1 MRMKYLAAALALAAG
16 LAMAQKP
23 KSQKEADAVRAVMS
37 ASTPDAK
44 IAAVE
49 DLLTRYKDTEF
60 KSFAL
65 TQAAQAEQI
74 KGDQISGVNYANRA
88 IDADKKNY
96 QALIILAQLI
106 VQGTHEFDLDK
117 DDKLGRVSKAAND
130 ALTALSAAP
139 KPNPALSDDQWDG
152 IKKDFAS
159 QAHEA
164 LGMAAVLN
172 KKLDVA
178 VTEYKTAIDGNPM
191 PDPGTMVRLAA
202 VYDDQGKYDDA
213 APLLD
218 KVAASSAPDVYKKA
232 AQQEKQRAEK
242 LKSMKK

>member
-1 MRMKYLAAALALAAG
+1 MNYLAAVLALTAG
-16 LAMAQKP
+16 LALAQKP
-23 KSQKEADAVRAVMS
+23 KSQKEVDAVRAMI
-37 ASTPDAK
+37 AANTPDAK

-49 DLLTRYKDTEF
+49 DLLSKYKDTEF
-60 KSFAL
+60 KSIAL
-65 TQAAQAEQI
+65 TQAAQAEQQ
-74 KGDQISGVNYANRA
+74 KGDQIAGINYANRA
-88 IDADKKNY
+88 IQADNKNF
-96 QALIILAQLI
+96 QAQILLAQMT

-117 DDKLGRVSKAAND
+117 DDKLKKVSQAANE
-130 ALTALSAAP
+130 ALVDLKTAP
-139 KPNPALSDDQWDG
+139 KPNPALTDDQWEG

-164 LGMAAVLN
+164 LGMAAALD

-178 VTEYKTAIDGNPM
+178 VTEYKMALDSPM

-202 VYDDQGKYDDA
+202 VYDDQGKFDDA

-218 KVAASSAPDVYKKA
+218 KVNASNAPDVFKKA

-242 LKSMKK
+242 LKAAKK

>member
-1 MRMKYLAAALALAAG
+1 MRMNYLAAALALTAG

-23 KSQKEADAVRAVMS
+23 KSQKEFDAVKAMLS
-37 ASTPDAK
+37 ANTPDAK

-60 KSFAL
+60 KAFAL

-74 KGDQISGVNYANRA
+74 KGDQIAGINYANRA

-96 QALIILAQLI
+96 QAYILLAQMT

-117 DDKLGRVSKAAND
+117 DEKLGARHQGPRTTPLVDLN
-130 ALTALSAAP
+130 AAP
-139 KPNPALSDDQWDG
+139 KPNPAAPDEKWED

-164 LGMAAVLN
+164 LGMAAALD

-178 VTEYKTAIDGNPM
+178 ATEFKAAIDGAM
-191 PDPGTMVRLAA
+191 PDPGTMVRLAS

-213 APLLD
+213 GALLD
-218 KVAASSAPDVYKKA
+218 KVAASNAPDVFKKG

-242 LKSMKK
+242 LKAMKK